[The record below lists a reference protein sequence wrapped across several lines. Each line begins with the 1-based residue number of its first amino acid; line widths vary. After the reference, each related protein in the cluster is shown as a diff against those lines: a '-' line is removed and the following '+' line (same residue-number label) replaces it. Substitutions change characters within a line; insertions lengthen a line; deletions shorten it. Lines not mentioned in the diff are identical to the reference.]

1 MSQAEVSNSI
11 GEKLRW
17 WLAIA
22 AVIGGVVGNLYF
34 EDELATVV
42 RVLILFAGIGLGAL
56 IASTTHKGRGFFA
69 FVKSSNIERQK
80 IVWPTRNETLQTTM
94 VVIVVVIIIGLFLS
108 LVDFFF
114 SWSVGYFFGT

>member
-1 MSQAEVSNSI
+1 MSQAEVSHSI

-22 AVIGGVVGNLYF
+22 AVIAGVAGNLYF
-34 EDELATVV
+34 EGEFAQII
-42 RVLILFAGIGLGAL
+42 RVLITIGGLVLGAL
-56 IASTTHKGRGFFA
+56 IALTTTKGRNFFT
-69 FVKSSNIERQK
+69 FIKSSNIERQK

-114 SWSVGYFFGT
+114 SWSVGFFFG

>member
-22 AVIGGVVGNLYF
+22 AVVGGVVGNLYF
-34 EDELATVV
+34 EDELATIL
-42 RVLILFAGIGLGAL
+42 RVLILFGGIAIGAL
-56 IASTTHKGRGFFA
+56 IAATTHKGRGFFA

-80 IVWPTRNETLQTTM
+80 IVWPTRNETLQTTLI
-94 VVIVVVIIIGLFLS
+94 VIAVVVVIGLFLS
-108 LVDFFF
+108 AVDFFF
-114 SWSVGYFFGT
+114 SWVVSYLFG